1 MCTLCGN
8 KISSC
13 VGAQGFLVSRVYNQ
27 PIYYSPLNLENG
39 FCASRDKDLMNILNF
54 IGIFVN
60 SIATMISGIVT
71 VYKLNTLHYYST
83 ATYFWQ
89 SVYRLAAI
97 LLHF

>member
-1 MCTLCGN
+1 
-8 KISSC
+8 
-13 VGAQGFLVSRVYNQ
+13 
-27 PIYYSPLNLENG
+27 
-39 FCASRDKDLMNILNF
+39 MNILNF